1 VADQLLYAATC
12 GFEAARQL
20 SALPAAQRMHGHSF
34 QASVRAQ
41 LPSEWEIFPGSGV
54 EQLREQLQ
62 TCVAP
67 LDYRQLDLVLDDPTD
82 VNLARW
88 LAARLGLPGRPA
100 RVGIRSRADT
110 GVELDEHGHAQV
122 WRRYRFEAAHRL
134 PNVPVGHQ
142 CGRMHGHGFE
152 VVLHAAA
159 ERAGGQPIDHQRL
172 DSCWQPLAQQLRHSC
187 LNELPGLE
195 NPTSEMLAAW
205 IWRRL
210 QPQLPELGW
219 VRVYETASCG
229 ANFDGSNYRI
239 WKEFRLDSAVRLAHA
254 PAGDARRG
262 VHGHT
267 FVLRLHLHAP
277 LDALLGWTIDY
288 GDVKSRFDPVF
299 RDLDHHPLHER
310 AELADADG
318 ASLAR
323 WIRAR
328 AGALLPQLER
338 LDLYQSPG
346 CGVILNWGDAGPVVP
361 I

>member
-1 VADQLLYAATC
+1 MADQLLHAAAC

-20 SALPAAQRMHGHSF
+20 SALPAARRMHGHSF

-41 LPSEWEIFPGSGV
+41 LPSDWETFPGSGV
-54 EQLREQLQ
+54 EQLQQRLQ
-62 TCVAP
+62 ACVAP

-88 LAARLGLPGRPA
+88 LAARLDLPGTA

-110 GVELDEHGHAQV
+110 GVELDERGHAQV

-134 PNVPVGHQ
+134 PNVPAGHQ

-159 ERAGGQPIDHQRL
+159 DGADGHPIDHQRL
-172 DSCWQPLAQQLRHSC
+172 DSCWQPLADQLHHRC
-187 LNELPGLE
+187 LNDLPGLE

-205 IWRRL
+205 IWERL

-229 ANFDGSNYRI
+229 ANFDGSSYRI

-254 PAGDARRG
+254 PAADARRG

-288 GDVKSRFDPVF
+288 GDVKRLFDPVF
-299 RDLDHHPLHER
+299 RDLDHQPLHQR
-310 AELADADG
+310 PELADADS

-338 LDLYQSPG
+338 LDLYQTPG
-346 CGVILNWGDAGPVVP
+346 CGVILDWGGAAPAVP